1 MTAIKRTNTVLAVL
15 FLLALF
21 ALCGVTLLSG
31 RTIASKALSDL
42 RTEGQSL
49 TARMDAATADTEGA
63 INTALRRGN
72 FAVEVYG
79 GALRLMGKRVSE
91 DAAVADY
98 TVVRLENGAITFCNL
113 ETETLPDNSAA
124 ADEVALW
131 AQTLSEADIPLLY
144 VAYPKKTPRT
154 DNGLPPDLPDWPVLK
169 MNALVQ
175 HMEERG
181 VEVLDLRD
189 SFEALG
195 DYSHLFYRT
204 DHHWNIEGGFFAF
217 QTICETLRTEYGVE
231 MDPWYENA
239 SHYNWEVL
247 ENWFLGSQGKRVGT
261 LFAGTDDF
269 TVMTPDFATDFTFS
283 IPSRETMREGTMEET
298 ILFPER
304 IAQKDYYNANPYTY
318 YAGGDYDYVTIENH
332 LNPDGPSIL
341 VVRDSMT
348 CALTP
353 FLALDCSTLTLID
366 TRYFKADVAAA
377 ALELQPDIVLV
388 TRG

>member
-1 MTAIKRTNTVLAVL
+1 M
-15 FLLALF
+15 
-21 ALCGVTLLSG
+21 LSTPPA
-31 RTIASKALSDL
+31 TITSACP
-42 RTEGQSL
+42 
-49 TARMDAATADTEGA
+49 ARM
-63 INTALRRGN
+63 ALAPVAMACKPEEQN
-72 FAVEVYG
+72 
-79 GALRLMGKRVSE
+79 RVR
-91 DAAVADY
+91 V
-98 TVVRLENGAITFCNL
+98 
-113 ETETLPDNSAA
+113 
-124 ADEVALW
+124 W

-231 MDPWYENA
+231 MDPWYEDA

-269 TVMTPDFATDFTFS
+269 TVMTPDFATGFTFS

-298 ILFPER
+298 PKRKKFLNNL
-304 IAQKDYYNANPYTY
+304 KDFF
-318 YAGGDYDYVTIENH
+318 D
-332 LNPDGPSIL
+332 
-341 VVRDSMT
+341 
-348 CALTP
+348 
-353 FLALDCSTLTLID
+353 
-366 TRYFKADVAAA
+366 
-377 ALELQPDIVLV
+377 
-388 TRG
+388 